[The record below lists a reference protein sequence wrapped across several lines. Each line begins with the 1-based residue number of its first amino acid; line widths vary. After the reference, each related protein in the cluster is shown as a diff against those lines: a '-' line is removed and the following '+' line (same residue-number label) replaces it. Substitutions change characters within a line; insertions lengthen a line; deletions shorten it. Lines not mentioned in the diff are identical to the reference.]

1 MATLSS
7 WTNDGRGLSAA
18 RYAYGLRLSA
28 ARYAHWPRVGRRCL
42 RPRASRYAHWPW
54 YDVLRSTFWQR
65 KGQPFWLG
73 LVLCP
78 TIGYIDYIYLKT
90 INTKYNKIYILKRR
104 KAFSPYPFSIY
115 ILKRT

>member
-7 WTNDGRGLSAA
+7 WTNDG
-18 RYAYGLRLSA
+18 LRLSA
-28 ARYAHWPRVGRRCL
+28 ARYAL
-42 RPRASRYAHWPW
+42 RPW

-78 TIGYIDYIYLKT
+78 TLGYIDYIYLKT

-104 KAFSPYPFSIY
+104 KSFSPYPFSIY
-115 ILKRT
+115 ILKRNYTFFVHFVFSAFY

>member
-1 MATLSS
+1 M
-7 WTNDGRGLSAA
+7 D
-18 RYAYGLRLSA
+18 YA
-28 ARYAHWPRVGRRCL
+28 CL
-42 RPRASRYAHWPW
+42 RRAMPIGLGLAASRYAHWLW
-54 YDVLRSTFWQR
+54 YDVLRSTFLAEE
-65 KGQPFWLG
+65 GQPFWLG

-90 INTKYNKIYILKRR
+90 IKHKYKKIYILKRR